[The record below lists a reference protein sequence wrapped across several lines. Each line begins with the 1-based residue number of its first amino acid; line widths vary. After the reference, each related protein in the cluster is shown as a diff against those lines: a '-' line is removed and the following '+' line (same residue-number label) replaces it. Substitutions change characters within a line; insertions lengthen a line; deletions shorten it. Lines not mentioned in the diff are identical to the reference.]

1 MDRIG
6 ARHLVL
12 GAIFLLLASI
22 AAWQTVRYTNAAN
35 ENLDRISED
44 QNFGNEGS
52 QALAK
57 FVDQHRI
64 VGAYVASDLQ
74 RDFKMPTFQASSDAL
89 SEVPALGSLAA
100 EQESL
105 ASKWSWLLLGLCAA
119 YLALAA
125 VRPKLDLARNL
136 LFAMSGISAVFFVV
150 GISACALEVFTV
162 ISHFFGTT
170 PVLQHQIRSIAS
182 VIAELFS
189 TGHWIFAGFIVLFSV
204 ITPLTKIV
212 LTYLATLTS
221 SSAKNLKISKF
232 LKAIGKWSMADVF
245 VAAILLACY
254 TLKSGQGTQVI
265 PCRGPYYFAGYCLV
279 SMITTSVLTKI
290 NFTKEE
296 ARLDSEGQ
304 IGIPVLGELVGI
316 VLFLSAIYGL
326 R

>member
-1 MDRIG
+1 MDKRST
-6 ARHLVL
+6 RQWML
-12 GAIFLLLASI
+12 GAVFLLLASV

-35 ENLDRISED
+35 ENLDQISED

-57 FVDQHRI
+57 FVNQHRI
-64 VGAYVASDLQ
+64 VGSYIASDLQ
-74 RDFKMPTFQASSDAL
+74 RDFKMPSFQASSSAL
-89 SEVPALGSLAA
+89 SEVPALGLLAA
-100 EQESL
+100 QQEAL
-105 ASKWSWLLLGLCAA
+105 ASRWSWLLLGLCAA

-125 VRPKLDLARNL
+125 VKPKAERVRSL
-136 LFAMSGISAVFFVV
+136 LFALTSISAVFFAV

-182 VIAELFS
+182 VIGELFS

-265 PCRGPYYFAGYCLV
+265 PCRGLYYFAGYCLV